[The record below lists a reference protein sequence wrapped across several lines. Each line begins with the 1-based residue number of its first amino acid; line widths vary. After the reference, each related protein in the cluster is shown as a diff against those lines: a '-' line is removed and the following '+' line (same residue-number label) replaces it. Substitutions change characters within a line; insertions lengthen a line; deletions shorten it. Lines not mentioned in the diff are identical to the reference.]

1 MQTSEMTS
9 EIRQYII
16 RAGVRRNRPIHFLV
30 VDDSDVVHK
39 MLSHRFKMLNWTM
52 LSLSNGQEAV
62 KFYQETG
69 FDNIDIVLMDN
80 SMPIMNGLVATT
92 KLIQMGCETPIVGL
106 TASAKSLDEFVA
118 RGALGALNK
127 PLQIPNLISNLLR
140 VRASKVEAAL
150 EAARQKKASSK
161 ARSEQPCEVMGVEK
175 QVRLCI
181 HAKLVSGN
189 NKMTLSY
196 FFNAL
201 SNYFKRVN

>member
-1 MQTSEMTS
+1 MTS

-16 RAGVRRNRPIHFLV
+16 RAGVRRNLPIHFLV

-39 MLSHRFKMLNWTM
+39 MLSHRFKILNWTM

-69 FDNIDIVLMDN
+69 FDNIDMVLMDN

-106 TASAKSLDEFVA
+106 TASAKSLDEFVV

-161 ARSEQPCEVMGVEK
+161 ARSEQPCEGMGVEK
-175 QVRLCI
+175 QVRLYI